1 MKKRYLILSLI
12 LILVFALAISAC
24 DGKTGTGSEHS
35 VTFDYN
41 YEGAAVTVLKTKDG
55 AVRFVDDPERE
66 NYVFEG
72 WYLEPEC
79 KTPFTAL
86 SVDRDI
92 TVYAKWKKIEDSGE
106 PSECAVSFSINGG
119 NGTLPQNTSVASGS
133 YYTLPS
139 GDGLTRD
146 GYIFDGWKSGDS
158 VYAAGD
164 KVKIQEDTVF
174 FAVWAPATTVSFSV
188 NGGAGTAPQ
197 DITVKSGSQI
207 SLPSGDGISK
217 PGYTFDGWLNGGTLC
232 SDPFTVPA
240 DAEIT
245 LYAAWAGEYTLT
257 LVCGEKTED
266 IKVMTGVGIQL
277 TAGDEVAGKRFTGWI
292 NASTGILY
300 EAGSEFVCG
309 YNDVTLT
316 AQYED
321 TLAVTYCD
329 WDGTVL
335 KTVSYIEG
343 EEIVAPNLFITAYAE
358 FAGWDTD
365 LSAIT
370 ESATVTAQYDYTFT
384 DMRYF
389 NLDFSGSFSARYDG
403 YFLRFS
409 ELSDAL
415 SPLTEVAFP
424 ITWKGSPVI
433 GVYSSG
439 SAPIN
444 SEFYRYVTLESVYIP
459 SSFKLLPTYAFY
471 DCTSL
476 KDVKFSKTPN
486 LTQIGTSAFRGC
498 TALKTFTLPK
508 SVTTLSTTPYGDSY
522 TVENV
527 GSGYQFQG
535 CTSLEEFIFEEGSPL
550 TKVAGYMFADC
561 SALTKVTNIPSV
573 ITVLPF
579 SMFRNCTA
587 LKTFT
592 VPAKVTILGG
602 WVFDGCR
609 ALGEIVFAGDSVNK
623 IGEYALYNTALTELN
638 IPAKVT
644 FIPHNMAYGCKQLVK
659 VTTGENVVTIDY
671 EAFGGCPSLAYFN
684 SEENGLFV
692 MPKSLRNLNAGA
704 FMYAASMKRVELND
718 GLEVI
723 GDGAFA
729 AYYRYSDKTN
739 ESVGL
744 TEITIPASVT
754 SLGEGLFEA
763 DIYLTN
769 ITILSTKT
777 DFETYEGIMYRK
789 STRTLAYCPIAKV
802 AETLSIREGTVGVED
817 FAFANTSAV
826 NKVICPS
833 SLKEIGTGAFQ
844 LSVISEVEFNEGL
857 YLIGEASFY
866 LLEKLTSVIIPASV
880 EVIENH
886 AFFMCSELSS
896 VTFAKGSRL
905 TTLGREVFSST
916 DIATVEIPAAVT
928 QMGIGVFQNCKK
940 LKTVTF
946 GEGSEIEY
954 IAQNTFNSSGLESI
968 ALPESVKEL
977 HYNSL
982 SYNNLTQIDL
992 KNVVSIGQ
1000 QVFTSTKLVSVYIP
1014 ATVTEMGVHAFSQ
1027 ISTLKSVT
1035 FAEDSALAIISN
1047 YAFYGDTGIK
1057 ELTLPASVTNINMA
1071 AFAGVELNKLTL
1083 NSPMV
1088 VSLYDNAFGTDAVNV
1103 IKQLCVP
1110 ALLVNNYKNNE
1121 VWSRVCEEIVAIQA

>member
-12 LILVFALAISAC
+12 LIFVFALAISAC
-24 DGKTGTGSEHS
+24 GEKPGTGSEHS

-41 YEGAAVTVLKTKDG
+41 YEGAAVTVLKTKG
-55 AVRFVDDPERE
+55 GVVQFVDDPERE
-66 NYVFEG
+66 NYEFEG
-72 WYLEPEC
+72 WYLESEC
-79 KTPFTAL
+79 KTPFTDR
-86 SVDRDI
+86 SIDRDI
-92 TVYAKWKKIEDSGE
+92 TVYAKWKKIEGSVK
-106 PSECAVSFSINGG
+106 PSECSVSFSINGG
-119 NGTLPQNTSVASGS
+119 DGTLPQNTSVAAGS

-146 GYIFDGWKSGDS
+146 GYVFDGWKSGAS

-164 KVKIQEDTVF
+164 KVKIEEDTEFV
-174 FAVWAPATTVSFSV
+174 AIWAPATNISFSV
-188 NGGAGTAPQ
+188 NGGTGTAPQ
-197 DITVKSGSQI
+197 NITVKSGSQI
-207 SLPSGDGISK
+207 SLPSGEGILKS
-217 PGYTFDGWLNGGTLC
+217 GYSFDGWLNGGILC
-232 SDPFTVPA
+232 SDPYTVPA
-240 DAEIT
+240 DSEIT

-257 LVCGEKTED
+257 LINGEKSED
-266 IKVMTGVGIQL
+266 TKVTTGVGFLL
-277 TAGDEVAGKRFTGWI
+277 TAGDEIAGKKFTGWL

-300 EAGSEFVCG
+300 EAGSQFVCG
-309 YNDVTLT
+309 YCDVTLT

-343 EEIVAPNLFITAYAE
+343 EDIVAPNLFITAYAE
-358 FAGWDTD
+358 FAGWDKD

-370 ESATVTAQYDYTFT
+370 GSTTVTAKYDYTFT

-389 NLDFSGSFSARYDG
+389 DLDFSGSFSARYGG

-415 SPLTEVAFP
+415 APLTEVAFP
-424 ITWKGSPVI
+424 ITWKGNPVI

-439 SAPIN
+439 GAPIN

-476 KDVKFSKTPN
+476 KDVRFSKTPN
-486 LTQIGTSAFRGC
+486 LTQIGTNAFKGC

-508 SVTTLSTTPYGDSY
+508 SVTTLLTTPYGESY
-522 TVENV
+522 TVENI

-561 SALTKVTNIPSV
+561 PSLTKVMNLPSA

-587 LKTFT
+587 LQSFT
-592 VPAKVTILGG
+592 VPAKVTTLGG
-602 WVFDGCR
+602 WVFDGCK
-609 ALGEIVFAGDSVNK
+609 ALTSLVFEGDSVNK
-623 IGEYALYNTALTELN
+623 IGEYAFYNTAISELV
-638 IPAKVT
+638 IPSKVT

-789 STRTLAYCPIAKV
+789 STNTLAYCPIAKAV
-802 AETLSIREGTVGVED
+802 ETLSIREGTVGIED
-817 FAFANTSAV
+817 FAFANTLAV
-826 NKVICPS
+826 NKIICPS

-844 LSVISEVEFNEGL
+844 LSNISEVELNEGL
-857 YLIGEASFY
+857 YSIGEASFY
-866 LLEKLTSVIIPASV
+866 LLENLTSVIIPASV

-886 AFFMCSELSS
+886 AFYVCSALSS
-896 VTFAKGSRL
+896 LTFAKGSRL

-916 DIATVEIPAAVT
+916 DIDTVEIPASVT
-928 QMGIGVFQNCKK
+928 KMGIGVFQNCKK

-954 IAQNTFNSSGLESI
+954 IAQNTFNGSGLESLV
-968 ALPESVKEL
+968 LPESVKEL

-992 KNVVSIGQ
+992 KNVVSVGQ
-1000 QVFTSTKLVSVYIP
+1000 QVFTASKLVSIHIP
-1014 ATVTEMGVHAFSQ
+1014 ASVEEIGVHAFSQ
-1027 ISTLKSVT
+1027 ISTLESVT
-1035 FAEDSALAIISN
+1035 FAENSKLAVISN
-1047 YAFYGDTGIK
+1047 YAFYDDTAIR
-1057 ELTLPASVTNINMA
+1057 ELVLPASVTNINMA
-1071 AFAGVELNKLTL
+1071 AFVNVKLDKLTV

-1088 VSLYDNAFGTDAVNV
+1088 VSLYDNAFGTDAENV
-1103 IKQLCVP
+1103 VKQLCVP
-1110 ALLVNNYKNNE
+1110 AILVNNYKNNE
-1121 VWSRVCEEIVAIQA
+1121 IWSRVCEEIVEIQA